1 MPELPEVEAIART
14 LRPLV
19 RGKKIRCVH
28 VFHPVLIQPQ
38 AISEFNR
45 LAHGTRIENVFRR
58 GKYLF
63 LTLNRGLIEIHF
75 RFDGQL
81 LWFSSARE
89 LMKQAHRE
97 PHGNHVDIAFELNSG
112 VLGIVDPRH
121 LAKVHLWPNET
132 DCRPLRTLGIDALS
146 KNFTK
151 RALSLALSKSR
162 QPLKTFLLDQT
173 RFAGIGNIYSCE
185 SLWHARVDP
194 RRRADSLTPAEVGKL
209 HKAIV
214 SVLRRALE
222 CCLNPAPEFHD
233 PHWWFQG
240 PERILRAYQREA
252 LPCRRCGEAIQRIK
266 QDGRSTYCCLHC
278 QK

>member
-19 RGKKIRCVH
+19 RGRSIRCVH

-38 AISEFNR
+38 TISQFNK
-45 LAHGTRIENVFRR
+45 LASGARIENVGRR

-63 LTLNRGLIEIHF
+63 LKLNRGLLEIHF

-89 LMKQAHRE
+89 LIKRANRK
-97 PHGNHVDIAFELNSG
+97 GNGIHVDVAFELNSG
-112 VLGIVDPRH
+112 VLGVVDPRH
-121 LAKVHLWPNET
+121 LARVHAWRDESH
-132 DCRPLRTLGIDALS
+132 CRPMRTLGVDALS
-146 KNFTK
+146 PKFTRK
-151 RALSLALSKSR
+151 LLQQELSASK
-162 QPLKTFLLDQT
+162 QPLKKFLLDQT
-173 RFAGIGNIYSCE
+173 RIAGIGNIYSCE
-185 SLWHARVDP
+185 AMWRARLDP
-194 RRRADSLTPAEVGKL
+194 RRRADSLQPSEIQKL

-222 CCLNPAPEFHD
+222 CCLEPAPEFDD
-233 PHWWFQG
+233 PDWWFQG
-240 PERILRAYQREA
+240 LERILRAYQREG

-266 QDGRSTYCCLHC
+266 QDGRSTYCCLRC
-278 QK
+278 QR